1 MLDTERQP
9 DCLPEE
15 LPPRAT
21 PPLRTLLVEAD
32 PAHGARSYLH
42 AGALHQP
49 GSVLLVD
56 ERVRHDDDAV
66 ALPLAE
72 DLDRL
77 VDDLLGSEVL
87 AGLSLPD
94 SATVGYDPSVLRT
107 GQTNLAVFTE
117 FPHVV
122 QCEFDLPLDDEKWQ
136 NTTLDQLIADTK
148 RLLRKAHVTRVRLLL
163 PQREGGNQHS
173 YNSCHATP
181 FVWTTVALFI
191 P

>member
-87 AGLSLPD
+87 AGLSLLND
-94 SATVGYDPSVLRT
+94 AAVRNDPSVLRA
-107 GQTNLAVFTE
+107 GQTNLAVLTE
-117 FPHVV
+117 TARLV
-122 QCEFDLPLDDEKWQ
+122 QCEFDLPLNNEKRQ
-136 NTTLDQLIADTK
+136 NTAVDQLVADTK
-148 RLLRKAHVTRVRLLL
+148 RLLCEAHVTRVRLLL
-163 PQREGGNQHS
+163 SQREGGNQHS

-191 P
+191 T